1 MKMLRIGCGA
11 GYSGDRLDPA
21 VELAEKGSLDYLV
34 FECLA
39 ERTIALAQR
48 CRLHNPESGFD
59 PLLDERMR
67 AVLPICQKNGTRV
80 ITNMGAA
87 NPEAAARATVAI
99 ATELGLS
106 GLKVASV
113 LGDDVLSLVRTGP
126 YRLTN
131 ISEESIVSAN
141 AYLGAAP
148 ILDALRMGADVFITG
163 RTSDPA
169 LFLAPMMHEFQWRED
184 DWPTLGQGT
193 VVGHLLECAGQ
204 ITGGYFADP
213 SSGKEVPNLARL
225 GFPFAE
231 IQQDGTA
238 VITKIPGSGGMV
250 TQHTCL
256 EQLWYEVQDPAA
268 YITPDVVADFSTVI
282 LEEDGPDRVRVSGAG
297 GKKAPADFKV
307 SVGCRNGFLGEGQI
321 SYAGSGALARARLAQ
336 QVLEER
342 LSWIGYDEIECSLIG
357 VNSIHGAVLSPDP
370 KQGPYEIRLRVAART
385 RSLADAQHVFREVEA
400 LYTNGPAGG
409 GGATGTAREIIA
421 MENLLLPRSLL
432 HTRVCMEVAP

>member
-1 MKMLRIGCGA
+1 MKTLRIGCGA

-39 ERTIALAQR
+39 ERTIALAQL
-48 CRLHNPESGFD
+48 CRLHDPEGGFD
-59 PLLDERMR
+59 PLLGERMR
-67 AVLPICQKNGTRV
+67 AVLPICQRNGTRI

-87 NPEAAARATVAI
+87 NPEAAARASVAI

-113 LGDDVLSLVRTGP
+113 LGDDVLSLVRSGP
-126 YRLTN
+126 HRLTDV
-131 ISEESIVSAN
+131 SEESIVSAN
-141 AYLGAAP
+141 AYLGASP
-148 ILDALRMGADVFITG
+148 ILEALRSGADVIITG

-169 LFLAPMMHEFQWRED
+169 LFLAPIMYEFHWRED

-193 VVGHLLECAGQ
+193 VIGHLLECAGQ

-213 SSGKEVPNLARL
+213 FSKKDVPNLARL
-225 GFPFAE
+225 GFPLAE

-238 VITKIPGSGGMV
+238 VVTKVSGSGGML
-250 TQHTCL
+250 TRHTCV
-256 EQLWYEVQDPAA
+256 EQLLYEVQDPTA
-268 YITPDVVADFSTVI
+268 YITPDVVADFSAVTF
-282 LEEDGPDRVRVSGAG
+282 EEDGPDRVRVSGAG
-297 GKKAPADFKV
+297 GKKAPTDFKV

-336 QVLEER
+336 QILEER
-342 LSWIGYDEIECSLIG
+342 LNWIGFDEIDYSLIG
-357 VNSIHGAVLSPDP
+357 INSIHGSVLSPIP
-370 KQGPYEIRLRVAART
+370 EQGPYEVRLRVAARA
-385 RSLADAQHVFREVEA
+385 RSLADAQRVFREVEA

-409 GGATGTAREIIA
+409 GGATGSAREIIA
-421 MENLLLPRSLL
+421 MENLLLPRSLV
-432 HTRVCMEVAP
+432 HTRVCVEVVA